1 MTAERKP
8 MRTRALPLAVMLTLT
23 VAACNPTASVSPSS
37 SPEPSAA
44 ASTSG
49 ELREVR
55 LLLGFR
61 PDVQF
66 APFYL
71 AQQEGYYAD
80 AGLDV
85 TIEHA
90 GGGELIRLVADG
102 QAEFG
107 VADATDV
114 MIARTSD
121 IPVKYVSTLYQFFP
135 VALIGPAGTV
145 PTDPAD
151 LAGMRIGTPG
161 RFGSSWHALLAL
173 LDAGGLTADD
183 VTIRE
188 YQQFNQVE
196 GLLNGDVDLITGF
209 RNNEPLRLAAEGME
223 TDLLTI
229 DEIAPLPG
237 PGVIV
242 GDDLLE
248 ADLDLVMRFTLATA
262 GAQQRISEDPELG
275 LRAAVEAV
283 PTIAEDEATALA
295 VLEATIPIWR
305 GIQPEIDGIINESA
319 WQSGYQ
325 IMRNLGFIDGSVPLE
340 DMIESVYHPTST

>member
-1 MTAERKP
+1 
-8 MRTRALPLAVMLTLT
+8 MRTRALLLAFTLT
-23 VAACNPTASVSPSS
+23 VALSGCTSTASVSPRVSS
-37 SPEPSAA
+37 EPSPS
-44 ASTSG
+44 ASPAG
-49 ELREVR
+49 EVRQVR

-71 AQQEGYYAD
+71 ARQ
-80 AGLDV
+80 AGLYAAAGLEV

-90 GGGELIRLVADG
+90 SGGELIRLVANGD
-102 QAEFG
+102 AEFG

-114 MIARTSD
+114 MIARTSG
-121 IPVKYVSTLYQFFP
+121 IPIKYVSTLYQFFP

-151 LAGMRIGTPG
+151 LAGFTIGTPG

-173 LDAGGLTADD
+173 LAAGGLTSDD

-188 YQQFNQVE
+188 YPQFNQVE

-209 RNNEPLRLAAEGME
+209 RSNEPLRLAAEGME

-229 DEIAPLPG
+229 DQIAPLPG

-248 ADLDLVMRFTLATA
+248 ADLDLVRRFTLATA
-262 GAQQRISEDPELG
+262 GAQQLISEDPEVGLG
-275 LRAAVEAV
+275 AAVDAV

-305 GIQPEIDGIINESA
+305 GVQPGIDGIINESV
-319 WQSGYQ
+319 WESGYQ

-340 DMIESVYHPTST
+340 DMIESVYDPTPT